1 MKLAQKLF
9 FSHLVVAF
17 VSVIVIV
24 LSVII
29 AAPRFVTSQ
38 VEVQVTT
45 QNTLPTGELVV
56 QEDTNENH
64 TVASNPFGNL
74 VVLLIISGGVSV
86 IIAGGMS
93 WWMSRRIVTPIKA
106 VALASS
112 SIAEGHYQH
121 RLPVKQSDELGV
133 LVQHFND
140 MAQSLD
146 AVETT
151 RRQLLADIS
160 HELKTPLATI
170 KGYMEGFEDGVI
182 PANAEN
188 FVLVGQEVS
197 RLQRLVHDMHEVSR
211 TEAGFHALQMRP
223 CDPAQILEQ
232 VAARLR
238 PQFEGKGVM
247 LMLTLPDELP
257 AICADPERLEQVML
271 NLLGNALQ
279 YTPSGGE
286 VIVSVESDPKER
298 QIHYHIKDTG
308 IGIAPDDLKQ
318 IFQRFYRVDKSR
330 ARITGGSGIG
340 LTIARAI
347 VEAHG
352 GRIFATSDG
361 LAQGSTFTF
370 TIPQA

>member
-9 FSHLVVAF
+9 FSHLIVAF

-56 QEDTNENH
+56 QEDTNGYH

-74 VVLLIISGGVSV
+74 VVLLMISGGVSV

-106 VALASS
+106 VALAST

-182 PANAEN
+182 PATVEN

-238 PQFEGKGVM
+238 PQFEGKGVV

-286 VIVSVESDPKER
+286 VIVSVEIDPKER

-308 IGIAPDDLKQ
+308 IGIAPDDRKQ

-361 LAQGSTFTF
+361 LTQGSIFTF